1 MKRHAAYAR
10 RFLAAVLVA
19 APLCALSADAPLS
32 PAETPAS
39 RVSLKDANG
48 RFWWRDVYEA
58 QLDGIRKSGGSFDF
72 VLLGDS
78 ITYNWQ
84 REKGRSY
91 FGGDRRLGK
100 AVADECFAGYRWLNA
115 GIGGDGTSQ
124 VLWRCMNGVLDG
136 YKTKVIA
143 LMVGTNNRRDSAEDV
158 AKGTKRIVDVI
169 REKQPGAKILLSPIL
184 PRFPREDDPGDMNA
198 KNEKTNAI
206 IKELCDGKSVV
217 WFDWRAGLYK
227 DGQLDK
233 DLWYD
238 REHPAEGGYRLWAK
252 ALSAFLPAAGAR
264 QEEAQWRLSFRI
276 GTNGKEIVLDSEKC
290 CACAEERTA
299 AGRRLVWRG
308 LDLDKGDGAVD
319 VVCTIERN
327 NARSWDE
334 YRIAVTNRS
343 AVYGLF
349 ETEYPRFKSLMK
361 PGEGSL
367 IRPGGCWGGR
377 RVRESA
383 PGRAPFP
390 DWTSPFQL
398 AIYEK
403 DAGGGTM
410 VAALDPEGRIKFL
423 NYAANFGISFS
434 TPAEGAGVPGKAGAP
449 DFAVAL
455 YRFDG
460 GWVDAAKAYRDWAAK
475 NARWM
480 KKGLLVS
487 RKDRSMA
494 FRDIG
499 MWFLFIYSHDTPL
512 SRTED
517 ELNKA
522 VSLVNG
528 RFPIAAHIYNWHKHP
543 LDIKLPEYF
552 PAREGYAEMAE
563 RLGKKGVRI
572 MPYLNGRIWAWDH
585 EGFKAVEKWM
595 CRNADG
601 SLHNE
606 RWTNHDF
613 SAVCPS
619 YEDWGDYLVDIGKRS
634 VREYGAGALY
644 YDQIASMVAV
654 PCYAA
659 NHGHP
664 IGGGTHWVDGYRKAV
679 EKIHAALPDTPLTSE
694 NWSEPYTDMFDG
706 FLVWGPNVG
715 NDVPLIPVTY
725 SGYIST
731 FACRVYKDVSDQA
744 FYAVQARSFLW
755 GAQTGWEMMSILED
769 GLRHRLEFLFKLAEA
784 RRSALEFFA
793 DGELLGPV
801 ENRVKYEPLKFKV
814 LRWKKKVDAEMPPVM
829 AAEWKAPSG
838 RRMVAVVNAT
848 TEPRRFEGAGV
859 SVDLAPLEVR
869 IVSGN

>member
-1 MKRHAAYAR
+1 MKRHPAYAR
-10 RFLAAVLVA
+10 RLLAAVLVA

-227 DGQLDK
+227 DGHLDK

-264 QEEAQWRLSFRI
+264 QEAAQWRLSFRI

-585 EGFKAVEKWM
+585 EGFKAVENWM

-744 FYAVQARSFLW
+744 FYSVQARSFLW
-755 GAQTGWEMMSILED
+755 GAQTGWEMMPILED

-801 ENRVKYEPLKFKV
+801 ENRVKYEPLKFQV